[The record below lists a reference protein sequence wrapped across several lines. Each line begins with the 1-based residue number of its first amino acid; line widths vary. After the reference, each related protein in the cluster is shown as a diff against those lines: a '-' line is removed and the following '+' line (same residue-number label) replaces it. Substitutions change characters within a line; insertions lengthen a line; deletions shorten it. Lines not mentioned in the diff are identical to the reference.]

1 VELAIFNPGPPMVIT
16 AANGF
21 GGPGRNSQ
29 KSASN
34 AITTNATDETTTA
47 RTRRAR
53 NGPDERSRFG
63 I

>member
-1 VELAIFNPGPPMVIT
+1 MVIT